1 MNLHQTIS
9 LQTKNIAESI
19 GYNDF
24 PMVQTVIPTGE
35 LRKTCSLGSLYRW
48 IEKNHHMNIDV
59 YYSDIQ
65 KWCYTLRWCDGYGI
79 ETLMGEFLYIDSD
92 SNFESEEFA
101 FDMALQRAITEIK
114 YILDEYNRPEKE

>member
-9 LQTKNIAESI
+9 LQTKIGAESI
-19 GYNDF
+19 GYDNF
-24 PMVQTVIPTGE
+24 NMVQTVIPTGE
-35 LRKTCSLGSLYRW
+35 LRKTCSLGTLYRW
-48 IEKNHHMNIDV
+48 IEANYHMCIDT
-59 YYSDIQ
+59 YYSNTQ

-114 YILDEYNRPEKE
+114 NITDEHSRPEEE